1 MAPRSSGILQAPRVV
16 LVVVFPM
23 LNFILYLILS
33 LGCSSTSLSDI
44 SPVIA
49 RTDSSINIGGQD
61 IVVDLRVGFYGTPSP
76 ILSVPSTL
84 MLTSVIGICLG
95 PPPLFCTSS
104 SSILN
109 SKRESDL
116 ARSIPLSKGGGNFAL
131 AGLAL
136 SLQSSFIVLSGF
148 PLLLSLIA
156 SILANMIQIYFSSQG
171 MIELHAKAAL
181 WARSLDWAAA
191 AGAVM
196 GFSAYQSIVAAAPR
210 LIRVLMSGAMVDI
223 SMGGTASSLFAGV
236 VTLTILG
243 AVINTL
249 LTGGDVG
256 SDAFVAGR
264 TMGKQ
269 KTTAGGQVGDR
280 ERMSRMFMRRPAY
293 EVFP

>member
-1 MAPRSSGILQAPRVV
+1 MAPQPSWILQAPRVV
-16 LVVVFPM
+16 LVVVFPV

-33 LGCSSTSLSDI
+33 LGCTSTSLSDI

-49 RTDSSINIGGQD
+49 RSDGQVSIGGQD
-61 IVVDLRVGFYGTPSP
+61 MIVDLRVGFFG
-76 ILSVPSTL
+76 V
-84 MLTSVIGICLG
+84 CLG
-95 PPPLFCTSS
+95 PQPLFCTSS
-104 SSILN
+104 SSVLN

-136 SLQSSFIVLSGF
+136 GLQSSFIVLSGL
-148 PLLLSLIA
+148 PLLFILIA
-156 SILANMIQIYFSSQG
+156 SIIANMIQIYFSTQG

-191 AGAVM
+191 AGAIM

-210 LIRVLMSGAMVDI
+210 LIRVLMSGTMIEVTV
-223 SMGGTASSLFAGV
+223 GGTASSLFAGV
-236 VTLTILG
+236 VALTILG
-243 AVINTL
+243 AAINTL

-256 SDAFVAGR
+256 FDAFVAQKS
-264 TMGKQ
+264 MDKQ
-269 KTTAGGQVGDR
+269 KGKVGGRAEENRG
-280 ERMSRMFMRRPAY
+280 RMSRMFPRRPAY

>member
-1 MAPRSSGILQAPRVV
+1 MAPRPSGILQAPRVV

-49 RTDSSINIGGQD
+49 RTNSPINIGGQD
-61 IVVDLRVGFYGTPSP
+61 TVVDLRVGFYGTPSP
-76 ILSVPSTL
+76 ILFVPSTM

-95 PPPLFCTSS
+95 PAPLFCTSS

-109 SKRESDL
+109 PKRESDL

-148 PLLLSLIA
+148 PLLLSFIA
-156 SILANMIQIYFSSQG
+156 SILANMIQIYFSQG

-223 SMGGTASSLFAGV
+223 SVGGTASSLFAGV
-236 VTLTILG
+236 VALTILG

-256 SDAFVAGR
+256 FDAFVAGK

-269 KTTAGGQVGDR
+269 KTRAGGQVGDR
-280 ERMSRMFMRRPAY
+280 GRMSRMFVRRPAY

>member
-1 MAPRSSGILQAPRVV
+1 MLTQAV
-16 LVVVFPM
+16 
-23 LNFILYLILS
+23 ILS

-49 RTDSSINIGGQD
+49 RTDSPINIGGQD
-61 IVVDLRVGFYGTPSP
+61 IVVDLRVGFY
-76 ILSVPSTL
+76 
-84 MLTSVIGICLG
+84 GICLG

-109 SKRESDL
+109 PKRESDL

-148 PLLLSLIA
+148 PLLLSLIV

-223 SMGGTASSLFAGV
+223 SVGGTASSLFAGV
-236 VTLTILG
+236 VALTILG

-256 SDAFVAGR
+256 SDAFVAGK

-280 ERMSRMFMRRPAY
+280 GRMSRMFMRRPAY